1 MFKRSR
7 CDASAFRIVRD
18 ADETF
23 EVDEATEQ
31 MNLDAIVQ
39 CDGGRTV
46 PLDKVLSDLRND
58 E

>member
-1 MFKRSR
+1 MDSPS
-7 CDASAFRIVRD
+7 DNA
-18 ADETF
+18 
-23 EVDEATEQ
+23 EAITQ
-31 MNLDAIVQ
+31 ILDAIVQ

>member
-1 MFKRSR
+1 M
-7 CDASAFRIVRD
+7 I

-23 EVDEATEQ
+23 EVDEVTEQ
-31 MNLDAIVQ
+31 MILHAIVQ